1 MPCKLLDYFAG
12 GIKMQAGVEITFGNL
27 GRLCKNVTPYLIL
40 VRCVFQEMRG
50 AN

>member
-1 MPCKLLDYFAG
+1 MPGKLLDYFAG

-27 GRLCKNVTPYLIL
+27 GRLCNNVL